1 MTDKELCANKSY
13 KNLQKLCIQH
23 KSNHTTSCASKK
35 DILLELSKQLCT
47 HRKIESTNMSE
58 GIEELSNSEIV
69 ARIDKM
75 TARLQE
81 LKQCVLSNQDN
92 LSICIQNNNEEKINK
107 LKTKY
112 DWLQEVIQIGI
123 KSFIEF
129 TKATVEEVEDA

>member
-47 HRKIESTNMSE
+47 HRKIEFSEITNMSE
-58 GIEELSNSEIV
+58 GIEELSKSEIV

-81 LKQCVLSNQDN
+81 LKQCILSNQDN
-92 LSICIQNNNEEKINK
+92 LSICIQNNNKEKINNF
-107 LKTKY
+107 KTQY
-112 DWLQEVIQIGI
+112 DWLQEVINL
-123 KSFIEF
+123 
-129 TKATVEEVEDA
+129 EEPDYAPNY